1 MSQSVVLSVPEIT
14 CDTCKNTIEG
24 AVGPL
29 EGVASA
35 VVDIASRT
43 VVVRFDTPATQA
55 DIDAAI
61 EGAGYDIA
69 GTVTGGAS

>member
-43 VVVRFDTPATQA
+43 VVVRFDAPATQA

-69 GTVTGGAS
+69 GTVTCGAS